1 MTKDKKSPD
10 QNPVEGVIS
19 VEYLDPLS
27 ELHAITRSASQM
39 LVKLQHL
46 TDRSLEQIESQ
57 DYQGEDIQQAL
68 AIHRMYKD
76 SLQATSTL
84 ISTALRYNIED
95 RAIRLQEAQVAGVA
109 RALEIAL
116 QTAGVTGEKRI
127 LAKQK
132 LAHELQML
140 AVDKT
145 LGVE

>member
-1 MTKDKKSPD
+1 MSKKSKKDEP
-10 QNPVEGVIS
+10 QQAFF
-19 VEYLDPLS
+19 DPLS
-27 ELHAITRSASQM
+27 ELQAVTRSAAQM
-39 LVKLQHL
+39 LVRLQHL

-127 LAKQK
+127 QAKQK
-132 LAHELQML
+132 LAYELRMIT
-140 AVDKT
+140 VDGT
-145 LGVE
+145 QPGDSRGQ